1 MNRIE
6 IKDFSI
12 KIDKDKVLKTLGCFE
27 GSSVYETV
35 SSYFDELEETVMN
48 LLSPR
53 AVAVTEDMK
62 AYCILTVGEKISGI
76 SKSFFDNGEGMK
88 GILVDAMADEYLFMM
103 DDVLAEKYTT
113 KYESVI
119 AFGRVSLVS
128 DSAEIRAAIEK
139 FALKYCPKES
149 EENRKKA
156 IEDEWNA
163 LEMISFDIEHL
174 TGKIGL
180 EVLAERNENR

>member
-103 DDVLAEKYTT
+103 DDVLAENIKLLCA
-113 KYESVI
+113 KKSWGVKNVLMHRKI
-119 AFGRVSLVS
+119 FRFLNNPLLS
-128 DSAEIRAAIEK
+128 RK
-139 FALKYCPKES
+139 QALTE
-149 EENRKKA
+149 
-156 IEDEWNA
+156 
-163 LEMISFDIEHL
+163 
-174 TGKIGL
+174 
-180 EVLAERNENR
+180 

>member
-35 SSYFDELEETVMN
+35 SSYFDELEETVMD

-62 AYCILTVGEKISGI
+62 AYCILTVSYTHLVQCRKCVY
-76 SKSFFDNGEGMK
+76 EGRLL
-88 GILVDAMADEYLFMM
+88 GLVYIIFQ
-103 DDVLAEKYTT
+103 
-113 KYESVI
+113 
-119 AFGRVSLVS
+119 R
-128 DSAEIRAAIEK
+128 
-139 FALKYCPKES
+139 
-149 EENRKKA
+149 
-156 IEDEWNA
+156 
-163 LEMISFDIEHL
+163 
-174 TGKIGL
+174 
-180 EVLAERNENR
+180 

>member
-1 MNRIE
+1 MLFTLISLKVATKYDMNRIE

-103 DDVLAEKYTT
+103 DDVLAEINYKINIVFFIKTIREDRT
-113 KYESVI
+113 KYE
-119 AFGRVSLVS
+119 
-128 DSAEIRAAIEK
+128 
-139 FALKYCPKES
+139 
-149 EENRKKA
+149 
-156 IEDEWNA
+156 
-163 LEMISFDIEHL
+163 
-174 TGKIGL
+174 
-180 EVLAERNENR
+180 

>member
-12 KIDKDKVLKTLGCFE
+12 KIDKDKVLKTLGCF
-27 GSSVYETV
+27 GRSVYETV
-35 SSYFDELEETVMN
+35 SSYFDELEETVMD

-103 DDVLAEKYTT
+103 DDVLAENIKLLC
-113 KYESVI
+113 KKVLGLKNVLMHRKIFRFLNNPLLS
-119 AFGRVSLVS
+119 R
-128 DSAEIRAAIEK
+128 K
-139 FALKYCPKES
+139 QALTE
-149 EENRKKA
+149 
-156 IEDEWNA
+156 
-163 LEMISFDIEHL
+163 
-174 TGKIGL
+174 
-180 EVLAERNENR
+180 

>member
-53 AVAVTEDMK
+53 AVAVTEDI
-62 AYCILTVGEKISGI
+62 AYLRSVK
-76 SKSFFDNGEGMK
+76 K
-88 GILVDAMADEYLFMM
+88 
-103 DDVLAEKYTT
+103 LAEYQKVFLIT
-113 KYESVI
+113 V
-119 AFGRVSLVS
+119 RV
-128 DSAEIRAAIEK
+128 
-139 FALKYCPKES
+139 
-149 EENRKKA
+149 
-156 IEDEWNA
+156 
-163 LEMISFDIEHL
+163 
-174 TGKIGL
+174 
-180 EVLAERNENR
+180 

>member
-35 SSYFDELEETVMN
+35 SSYFDELEETVMD

-53 AVAVTEDMK
+53 AVAVTEAMK

-88 GILVDAMADEYLFMM
+88 GILVDAMADEYL
-103 DDVLAEKYTT
+103 L
-113 KYESVI
+113 
-119 AFGRVSLVS
+119 
-128 DSAEIRAAIEK
+128 
-139 FALKYCPKES
+139 
-149 EENRKKA
+149 
-156 IEDEWNA
+156 
-163 LEMISFDIEHL
+163 
-174 TGKIGL
+174 
-180 EVLAERNENR
+180 